1 MSGPS
6 QPKVFDED
14 WSDDRVKSFLTL
26 QPYDE
31 TPVDFYRLIKA
42 YQAMVL
48 ADFKRFVT
56 FFTAAGGDINQSG
69 PDGRNIFDVIK
80 EHGRSEGY
88 ASCLQQAGA
97 STAA

>member
-6 QPKVFDED
+6 QPKVLDED
-14 WSDDRVKSFLTL
+14 WSDERVKSFLSL

-48 ADFKRFVT
+48 ADFKRFVH
-56 FFTAAGGDINQSG
+56 FFVEMGGNLNQPG
-69 PDGRNIFDVIK
+69 PDGRNILAVIS
-80 EHGRSEGY
+80 EHDRGEGY
-88 ASCLQQAGA
+88 CKCLQQAGA
-97 STAA
+97 SVTA